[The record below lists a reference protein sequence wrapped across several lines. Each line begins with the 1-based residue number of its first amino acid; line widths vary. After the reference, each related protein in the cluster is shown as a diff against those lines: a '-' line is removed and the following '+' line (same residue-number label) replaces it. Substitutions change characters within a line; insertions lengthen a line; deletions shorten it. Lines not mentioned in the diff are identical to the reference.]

1 MDQDVASEF
10 EYCPGCKCMI
20 DQWWNYC
27 AICGFHTATN
37 DEQRNETAAQRVAEE
52 PKPVSKPGRNA
63 PKRKARRKAA

>member
-1 MDQDVASEF
+1 
-10 EYCPGCKCMI
+10 MI